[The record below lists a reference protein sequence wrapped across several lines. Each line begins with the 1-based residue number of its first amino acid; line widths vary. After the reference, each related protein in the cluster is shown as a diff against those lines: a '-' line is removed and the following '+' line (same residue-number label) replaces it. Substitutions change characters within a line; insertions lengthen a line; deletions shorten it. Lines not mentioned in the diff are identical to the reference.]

1 MSAPAPAP
9 ADATAAGR
17 WAGPLLAAAVAAT
30 MLAATWSRWADPLVD
45 FGRELYVPWQL
56 VRGRV
61 LYADVAYLNGPL
73 SPYLNALWF
82 RLFGIS
88 MRTLVL
94 CNAGILGIVIVLL
107 HRLLEPVSDAF
118 TATAAGLTFVA
129 VFAFGHVTAVG
140 NYNFIAPYCHE
151 MTHGLLFALV
161 AFACL
166 ARHDGTGHPMAAAV
180 AGAALGLV
188 FLTKPEPFVAAA
200 PACAV
205 WLATRRRRVVV
216 VGAFVGGAVV
226 PPLLA
231 VALLSRSM
239 PAAVALRGALGS
251 WPWVMGGQAS
261 SLAFYRL
268 IMGTQDLG
276 ASLRAMAWSLAGYGA
291 LLAPAVALAL
301 AVRRVQRP
309 WPIALGGFVGAALV
323 LGACCPPRF
332 WLEAPRALPC
342 LTFAVAVGWGTGLFG
357 AAAPRGPVLALVVFA
372 LALLAK
378 IFFNVHAYHYG
389 FVLALP
395 ATLLVVVALLAWVP
409 AAITAAGGCGA
420 LFRAVAA
427 AAVGIAVLTHVEV
440 SARRFAVKTHPVGGG
455 ADSLLADARG
465 PMAAAALE
473 MMGRDVDVG
482 RSLAVL
488 PEGVMLNFLS
498 RRPNPTPY
506 TNFMPPELA
515 FYGEPRML
523 AALDAAAPDY
533 VALVHKDTGEYGAR
547 FFGRDYGRDLY
558 RWVRRNYREVA
569 TFGATPFH
577 GARFGIAL
585 LRLDG
590 TRQVCRR

>member
-1 MSAPAPAP
+1 
-9 ADATAAGR
+9 
-17 WAGPLLAAAVAAT
+17 
-30 MLAATWSRWADPLVD
+30 
-45 FGRELYVPWQL
+45 
-56 VRGRV
+56 
-61 LYADVAYLNGPL
+61 
-73 SPYLNALWF
+73 
-82 RLFGIS
+82 
-88 MRTLVL
+88 
-94 CNAGILGIVIVLL
+94 
-107 HRLLEPVSDAF
+107 
-118 TATAAGLTFVA
+118 
-129 VFAFGHVTAVG
+129 
-140 NYNFIAPYCHE
+140 
-151 MTHGLLFALV
+151 
-161 AFACL
+161 
-166 ARHDGTGHPMAAAV
+166 
-180 AGAALGLV
+180 
-188 FLTKPEPFVAAA
+188 
-200 PACAV
+200 
-205 WLATRRRRVVV
+205 
-216 VGAFVGGAVV
+216 
-226 PPLLA
+226 
-231 VALLSRSM
+231 M

-357 AAAPRGPVLALVVFA
+357 AAAPRGPVLALVIFA

-473 MMGRDVDVG
+473 MMGRDADVG

-523 AALDAAAPDY
+523 AALDAAPPDY
-533 VALVHKDTGEYGAR
+533 VALVHKDTDEYGAR